1 MHEIYHK
8 EDHDSIRFYQQLILF
23 LFRIKQGYEDAKEQH
38 QQLVARG
45 LRPLPNAP
53 LTPWSDARFCEMRKP
68 KCTGGHASFVYEN
81 QCLGQ
86 NGRVYLQASMRRIC
100 HLWAHSNLVLVLR
113 YSFWKLTWQWIIHY
127 LKMYVLS
134 LKWGFSI
141 AMVNFRGCTGV
152 LTLPNFTNRSLWTI
166 CWGAPQ

>member
-1 MHEIYHK
+1 MILSAAHH
-8 EDHDSIRFYQQLILF
+8 LF
-23 LFRIKQGYEDAKEQH
+23 LRIKQGYEDAKEQH

-53 LTPWSDARFCEMRKP
+53 LTPWSDAQFCEMRKP
-68 KCTGGHASFVYEN
+68 KCTGGHSSFAYEK

-100 HLWAHSNLVLVLR
+100 HLWAHSNLVLVR
-113 YSFWKLTWQWIIHY
+113 YSFWKLTWQWIIHH

-134 LKWGFSI
+134 LKSGFSI
-141 AMVNFRGCTGV
+141 AIFYFWGCTCVEALHSSGIWDGEA
-152 LTLPNFTNRSLWTI
+152 SL
-166 CWGAPQ
+166 CGLVA